1 MVQNLSA
8 DSVKGAIR
16 DIVPYLESLNDTV
29 YKAIYFDGWAN
40 GLGASAVLRAIAEQ
54 HSFLMKKF
62 DKVIHIDCSRWKNRR
77 ALQRAIADELKL
89 PQQVMSLF
97 DRQDEEDDFS
107 MVDEGSRAEIGEVAR
122 VILGSL
128 LQYRCLVLFHNGS
141 NDVVDLY
148 GCGLPPPGIS
158 GTTVLWTFGGRLRRG
173 YEVKVDKSHVFIS
186 SKVSN
191 WNFLVWEEA
200 KVISLYTRKLGL
212 GITLG
217 IVRECLLYLLTL
229 DNRGGKIMD
238 YNWLIHA
245 SNYWVCDGIIVGGQ
259 ESNKAWEVAHALHQ
273 EIRLEDYPV
282 HKQSNWRDDRF
293 DAPSNRWICII
304 NPHIHLKTRPTQG
317 TTTLFL
323 ACQSGSA
330 QPLASL
336 LPNDMFHQADQLHVL
351 KLCRCSFSFLSPPFH
366 SCHNLRFLG
375 LDRCTDSPQGGEGE
389 EKDRQALE
397 IFQRLWVLDLWNTDW
412 ELDFPQETEEQM
424 AANIREIYIKKGRI
438 WHNHLAWRRLQ
449 NLHKLRVIE
458 PTCSWVTGKMDE
470 FTDMVKLEQ
479 LDLSGN
485 STIQVLPSLSKA
497 TGLKT
502 LVLDGC
508 IGLEHICPEGLP
520 PSLETF
526 CLDAGLDPKFSARL
540 SKISLAGCVHLKN
553 FLLRG
558 ALPELEELNL
568 SGTSIRKVDLSDQ
581 VVQVRGLEKLFLI
594 GCKQLRGILWWE
606 GSRELNVLCISTHGR
621 NSDDLRPSY
630 SDSSPII
637 IQRKKYNGYVIASD
651 VRIIQSLLIRSFFLI
666 TRSLYLHLYVP
677 PSSSSSKGQS
687 ISSEAAMSKACHY
700 GDVLLQLHGV
710 VTIAYGEIT
719 SWPAP
724 LSFHVEVGEG
734 ISFTD
739 MESDKAIE
747 AVNLIMER
755 QNGSLHVHDN
765 SRILTTIWASD
776 LLTAGS
782 IWRKGTV
789 ADYSINFKALQSI
802 HLHNCPR
809 LKYVLPFR
817 GYTLP
822 SLETLNITH
831 CGDLRQV
838 FPWDDPR
845 RREVKKFQN
854 LKHIH
859 LHDLPSLQEIC
870 EGGMFAPML
879 ESIKLRGCWGLR
891 RLPAVGRS
899 HRRPVV
905 HCEKGCWEELEW
917 DGLQAG
923 HDPSLYELHPSSSY
937 YKKKRLLR
945 GTVLR

>member
-1 MVQNLSA
+1 MNSTATSGIFSTKGEVSLAAGRLRFLGNRL
-8 DSVKGAIR
+8 SVKSVEEAIR
-16 DIVPYLESLNDTV
+16 NIVPYLESLNDTV
-29 YKAIYFDGWAN
+29 YKAIYFDGWPD

-54 HSFLMKKF
+54 PSFLMKKF
-62 DKVIHIDCSRWKNRR
+62 DKVIHIDCLRWKNRR

-186 SKVSN
+186 CTVSN
-191 WNFLVWEEA
+191 LNFLVWEEA
-200 KVISLYTRKLGL
+200 KEISLYTRKLGL
-212 GITLG
+212 GITPG
-217 IVRECLLYLLTL
+217 IVRECLLYLLIL
-229 DNRGGKIMD
+229 DNRSWKIMD
-238 YNWLIHA
+238 YNWPGKQQ
-245 SNYWVCDGIIVGGQ
+245 SMGGQ
-259 ESNKAWEVAHALHQ
+259 VAHALRH

-304 NPHIHLKTRPTQG
+304 NPHPLED
-317 TTTLFL
+317 TTNSRDNNPFP
-323 ACQSGSA
+323 CMPKWICSA
-330 QPLASL
+330 IGII
-336 LPNDMFHQADQLHVL
+336 PNDMFHQADQLRVL

-375 LDRCTDSPQGGEGE
+375 LDSCTDSPQGGEGE

-458 PTCSWVTGKMDE
+458 PTCSWVTG
-470 FTDMVKLEQ
+470 
-479 LDLSGN
+479 LS
-485 STIQVLPSLSKA
+485 
-497 TGLKT
+497 
-502 LVLDGC
+502 
-508 IGLEHICPEGLP
+508 

-526 CLDAGLDPKFSARL
+526 CLDAGSDPKFSARL

-581 VVQVRGLEKLFLI
+581 VVQVRGLKKLFLI

-651 VRIIQSLLIRSFFLI
+651 VRIIQSLLLIRSFLLI

-710 VTIAYGEIT
+710 VAIAYGEIT

-724 LSFHVEVGEG
+724 LNFHVEVGEG

-739 MESDKAIE
+739 MESDKAIKAMNFMMKHQIE
-747 AVNLIMER
+747 
-755 QNGSLHVHDN
+755 SLHVHDN
-765 SRILTTIWASD
+765 SRILTVTPKLSSLEQAQLGSHHID
-776 LLTAGS
+776 LEWCRVERCPKPLLC

-789 ADYSINFKALQSI
+789 ANYSINFKALQSI

-817 GYTLP
+817 GYTFP

-831 CGDLRQV
+831 CSDLRQV
-838 FPWDDPR
+838 FPWDDDVNLPR

-859 LHDLPSLQEIC
+859 LHDLPSLQGIC

-879 ESIKLRGCWGLR
+879 GPQAPPCGRPQPPAPSRALREGL
-891 RLPAVGRS
+891 LGGAGVGRAAS
-899 HRRPVV
+899 WP
-905 HCEKGCWEELEW
+905 
-917 DGLQAG
+917 
-923 HDPSLYELHPSSSY
+923 
-937 YKKKRLLR
+937 
-945 GTVLR
+945 

>member
-1 MVQNLSA
+1 MVQRL
-8 DSVKGAIR
+8 SVKSVEEAIR
-16 DIVPYLESLNDTV
+16 NIVPYLESLNDTV
-29 YKAIYFDGWAN
+29 YKAIYFDGWPD

-54 HSFLMKKF
+54 PSFLMKKF
-62 DKVIHIDCSRWKNRR
+62 DKVIHIDCLRWKNRR

-186 SKVSN
+186 CTVSN
-191 WNFLVWEEA
+191 LNFLVWEEA
-200 KVISLYTRKLGL
+200 KEISLYKRKLGL
-212 GITLG
+212 GITPG
-217 IVRECLLYLLTL
+217 IVRECLLYLLIL
-229 DNRGGKIMD
+229 DNRSWKIMD

-245 SNYWVCDGIIVGGQ
+245 SNYWVCDGIILGGQ
-259 ESNKAWEVAHALHQ
+259 ESNKAWEYHTGFA
-273 EIRLEDYPV
+273 
-282 HKQSNWRDDRF
+282 
-293 DAPSNRWICII
+293 
-304 NPHIHLKTRPTQG
+304 
-317 TTTLFL
+317 
-323 ACQSGSA
+323 
-330 QPLASL
+330 
-336 LPNDMFHQADQLHVL
+336 
-351 KLCRCSFSFLSPPFH
+351 
-366 SCHNLRFLG
+366 
-375 LDRCTDSPQGGEGE
+375 
-389 EKDRQALE
+389 
-397 IFQRLWVLDLWNTDW
+397 
-412 ELDFPQETEEQM
+412 ELVQ
-424 AANIREIYIKKGRI
+424 
-438 WHNHLAWRRLQ
+438 
-449 NLHKLRVIE
+449 
-458 PTCSWVTGKMDE
+458 
-470 FTDMVKLEQ
+470 
-479 LDLSGN
+479 
-485 STIQVLPSLSKA
+485 A

-508 IGLEHICPEGLP
+508 IGLEHICPEGLS

-526 CLDAGLDPKFSARL
+526 CLDAGSDPKFSARL

-581 VVQVRGLEKLFLI
+581 VVQVRGLKKLFLI

-651 VRIIQSLLIRSFFLI
+651 VRIIQSLLLIRSFLLI

-710 VTIAYGEIT
+710 VAIAYGEIT

-724 LSFHVEVGEG
+724 LNFHVEVGEG

-739 MESDKAIE
+739 MESDKAIKAMNFMMKHQIE
-747 AVNLIMER
+747 
-755 QNGSLHVHDN
+755 SLHVHDN
-765 SRILTTIWASD
+765 SRILTVTPKLSSLEQAQLGSHHID
-776 LLTAGS
+776 LE
-782 IWRKGTV
+782 WCRV
-789 ADYSINFKALQSI
+789 ER
-802 HLHNCPR
+802 CPKPLLW

-817 GYTLP
+817 GYTFP

-838 FPWDDPR
+838 FPWDDDVNLPR

-859 LHDLPSLQEIC
+859 LHDLPSLQGIC
-870 EGGMFAPML
+870 EGGVMVANSAAVIAAIRMKVRDCLVCVFARIFL
-879 ESIKLRGCWGLR
+879 KDKLMPDVLCAFRHQ
-891 RLPAVGRS
+891 VG
-899 HRRPVV
+899 VV
-905 HCEKGCWEELEW
+905 
-917 DGLQAG
+917 
-923 HDPSLYELHPSSSY
+923 
-937 YKKKRLLR
+937 
-945 GTVLR
+945 